1 MTATAEDLRLDD
13 VRNIIL
19 ARKRADREDRL
30 RRPVICVRDEAWE
43 PVCYLRGEL
52 SASFEEILNDTGEGE
67 FTIPASHLLTAWL
80 LNPDNRLKD
89 VHVTVE
95 TTYKRWGGKA
105 DYVQRITKAG
115 ELAAV
120 RVHFLHDYNR
130 AKKITCYANPATPAE
145 IQFPKAMPYAGP
157 GCSGVTIYGLTN
169 NARIN
174 LGAYEIP
181 ANFFNP
187 AAWVAGWNAADW
199 WTHFVP
205 INPLT
210 DTSRWTVLSSR
221 FANFHDLVGPTLADG
236 QFHLSVTRWLPGD
249 PWPMSSFIPEP
260 PDHSVR
266 LFKCLDKSGYS
277 GPTGTMVDGLLNL
290 VGTTA
295 EDYINE
301 IITLAARPDIPEY
314 KLPGW
319 FGTAQ
324 AAPFVVFPE
333 GKYSRISSS
342 EMTIHKAM
350 AYAMVTGGKS
360 PQWVNSAA
368 KLAANAALGYLGAAI
383 GNPGLALGVFDFL
396 VEDVLLAFHRISNT
410 LLKEKMGPDA
420 DPEAWVQ
427 GPGVGFTLSTLQAL
441 RTGFW
446 DNRGYTS
453 YKAEIEDGAPWRV
466 GKHFDLGDRIAF
478 EISGQLYV
486 DNVRSLKIAWDRT
499 TAPTWTIAIGN
510 DEAEEEPAAKLMRYK
525 EQLFSLLQQQGVEV

>member
-1 MTATAEDLRLDD
+1 MPTATELRLDD
-13 VRNIIL
+13 VRDVIL
-19 ARKRADREDRL
+19 QRKKEDREDRL
-30 RRPVICVRDEAWE
+30 KRPVLCVRDEAWE

-52 SASFEEILNDTGEGE
+52 AASFEEIANDTGEGE

-80 LNPDNRLKD
+80 LAPENALKD
-89 VHVTVE
+89 VHITVE
-95 TTYKRWGGKA
+95 TTYKRWGGKC
-105 DYVQRITKAG
+105 DYIQRVTKAG

-130 AKKITCYANPATPAE
+130 AKKITCYANPAFPAE
-145 IQFPKAMPYAGP
+145 IQTPKAMPWAGP
-157 GCSGVTIYGLTN
+157 SITGVNTYGISN
-169 NARIN
+169 NWRIN
-174 LGAYEIP
+174 TGIWQIP
-181 ANFFNP
+181 ANIFDPAQWLPNFN
-187 AAWVAGWNAADW
+187 VSDW

-205 INPLT
+205 VNPLT
-210 DTSRWTVLSSR
+210 DTSKWSVMSSR
-221 FANFHDLVGPTLADG
+221 FANFHDLVSPTLADA
-236 QFHLSVTRWLPGD
+236 QLHLSVTRWLPGD
-249 PWPMSSFIPEP
+249 PQPAPAYFTLE
-260 PDHSVR
+260 HSARV
-266 LFKCLDKSGYS
+266 FKVLDKSGYR
-277 GPTGTMVDGLLNL
+277 GPTGTLVDGLLNL

-301 IITLAARPDIPEY
+301 LITLAARPNIPEY

-319 FGTAQ
+319 FGTAA

-333 GKYSRISSS
+333 GKYSRIASS

-350 AYAMVTGGKS
+350 AYAMVTGGRS

-368 KLAANAALGYLGAAI
+368 KLAANAALGYLGAFI

-396 VEDVLLAFHRISNT
+396 IEDVLLAFHRIANMQ
-410 LLKEKMGPDA
+410 LKAQMGPDA

-427 GPGVGFTLSTLQAL
+427 GPGVGFTLSTLQAI

-486 DNVRSLKIAWDRT
+486 DNVRSLKLAWDRT
-499 TAPTWTIAIGN
+499 SAPTWQISIG
-510 DEAEEEPAAKLMRYK
+510 DDSAEEEPAAKLMRYK
-525 EQLFSLLQQQGVEV
+525 EQIFTLLQQAGVEV

>member
-1 MTATAEDLRLDD
+1 MTATATELRLDD
-13 VRNIIL
+13 VRDVIL
-19 ARKRADREDRL
+19 QRKREDREDRL
-30 RRPVICVRDEAWE
+30 KRPVICVRDEYWL

-52 SASFEEILNDTGEGE
+52 AANFEEILNDTGEGE
-67 FTIPASHLLTAWL
+67 FTIPASHLLTTWL
-80 LNPDNRLKD
+80 LDPENRLKD
-89 VHVTVE
+89 VHITVD
-95 TTYKRWGGKA
+95 TTYKRWGGKC
-105 DYVQRITKAG
+105 DYIQRVTKNG

-120 RVHFLHDYNR
+120 RAHFLHDYNR
-130 AKKITCYANPATPAE
+130 AKKITCFSNPAFPAE
-145 IQFPKAMPYAGP
+145 FQFPKAMPWAGP
-157 GCSGVTIYGLTN
+157 SCTGIATYGITN

-174 LGAYEIP
+174 LGLWEIP
-181 ANFFNP
+181 ANIFDP
-187 AAWVAGWNAADW
+187 VQWLPDWNASDW
-199 WTHFVP
+199 WTQFVP

-210 DTSRWTVLSSR
+210 DTSKWTVMSSR
-221 FANFHDLVGPTLADG
+221 FANFHDLIKPTLADA
-236 QFHLSVTRWLPGD
+236 QIHLQVTRWFPD
-249 PWPMSSFIPEP
+249 EPWPMPSYVDP
-260 PDHSVR
+260 PNHSVR
-266 LFKCLDKSGYS
+266 LFKPVDKSGFS
-277 GPTGTMVDGLLNL
+277 GPTGTLVDGLLNL

-301 IITLAARPDIPEY
+301 ILTLAARPGLSKY
-314 KLPGW
+314 KLPGI

-324 AAPFVVFPE
+324 EAPFVSFTE

-368 KLAANAALGYLGAAI
+368 KLAANAALGWLGAAI

-396 VEDVLLAFHRISNT
+396 IEDVILAFHRIANT
-410 LLKEKMGPDA
+410 QLKARMGPDA

-427 GPGVGFTLSTLQAL
+427 GPGVGFTLSTLQAI

-453 YKAEIEDGAPWRV
+453 FKAEIEDGAPWRV

-486 DNVRSLKIAWDRT
+486 DNVRSLKLAWDRT
-499 TAPTWTIAIGN
+499 TAPTWSVSIGN
-510 DEAEEEPAAKLMRYK
+510 DEAEEEPAARLMRYK
-525 EQLFSLLQQQGVEV
+525 EQIFTLLQQQGVEA

>member
-1 MTATAEDLRLDD
+1 MPTMTELRLDD
-13 VRNIIL
+13 VRHVIL
-19 ARKRADREDRL
+19 QRKREDREDRQK
-30 RRPVICVRDEAWE
+30 RPIVCVRDEAWE

-52 SASFEEILNDTGEGE
+52 AASFEEIKNDTGEGE

-80 LNPDNRLKD
+80 LDPANRLKD
-89 VHVTVE
+89 VHITVE

-105 DYVQRITKAG
+105 DYIQRVTKAG

-130 AKKITCYANPATPAE
+130 AKKITCFSNPASLAELQTPK
-145 IQFPKAMPYAGP
+145 QMRWAGP
-157 GCSGVTIYGLTN
+157 SVTGVNTYGISN
-169 NARIN
+169 NWRIN
-174 LGAYEIP
+174 SGIWEIP
-181 ANFFNP
+181 GNIFDPGAWLPDFNI
-187 AAWVAGWNAADW
+187 GDW

-205 INPLT
+205 VNPLT
-210 DTSRWTVLSSR
+210 DTSKWTVMSSR

-236 QFHLSVTRWLPGD
+236 GLHLSVSRWLPGD
-249 PWPMSSFIPEP
+249 PQPAPAYFHLE
-260 PDHSVR
+260 HSARV
-266 LFKCLDKSGYS
+266 FKVMDKSGYS

-290 VGTTA
+290 VGTAA
-295 EDYINE
+295 EDFINE
-301 IITLAARPDIPEY
+301 IITLAARPNIAEY

-319 FGTAQ
+319 FGTAA

-333 GKYSRISSS
+333 GKYSRVSSS

-368 KLAANAALGYLGAAI
+368 KLAANAALGYLGLAV

-396 VEDVLLAFHRISNT
+396 IEDVILAFHRSVNQQ
-410 LLKEKMGPDA
+410 LRGQMGPDA

-427 GPGVGFTLSTLQAL
+427 GPGVGFTLSTLQGI

-453 YKAEIEDGAPWRV
+453 YRAEIEDGAPWRI
-466 GKHFDLGDRIAF
+466 GKHFDLGDRVAF
-478 EISGQLYV
+478 EIQGQLYV
-486 DNVRSLKIAWDRT
+486 DDVQSLKIAWDRT
-499 TAPTWTIAIGN
+499 SAPTWTISIG
-510 DEAEEEPAAKLMRYK
+510 DDSAEEEPAARLMRYK
-525 EQLFSLLQQQGVEV
+525 EQIYTLLQQVGVGG